1 MGHAVSDPDSGMKPI
16 RELADKIAA
25 AVVACVN
32 GDLENYDM
40 LVLNNIEQVI
50 EAALILHGRPGVET
64 STAAKSHLQV
74 LQLVAE
80 ARLCCDAFLLGADS
94 LLIRQTLPAA
104 LAELTAL
111 KRMAERSADAMMAL
125 QAALR
130 SDTGQPV
137 KPSSDDLE
145 TAVKALEFYAEGD
158 NHKSTGGNPSAVA
171 RDRGR
176 TAREALETL
185 SGETDDNSEHEGEE
199 EE

>member
-1 MGHAVSDPDSGMKPI
+1 MTPI

-32 GDLENYDM
+32 HDLENYDM

-50 EAALILHGRPGVET
+50 GEGLISHGGRGLSP
-64 STAAKSHLQV
+64 SATADWHLQM
-74 LQLVAE
+74 LELIAE

-125 QAALR
+125 QAALQ
-130 SDTGQPV
+130 SDTGSQRNP
-137 KPSSDDLE
+137 PSRISRPLSRRSNS
-145 TAVKALEFYAEGD
+145 TPRATTTRAPAASLQQSPAIRAGVRAL
-158 NHKSTGGNPSAVA
+158 
-171 RDRGR
+171 RLRR
-176 TAREALETL
+176 
-185 SGETDDNSEHEGEE
+185 
-199 EE
+199 